1 MKEDELQSILNY
13 LLTMHE
19 VNACLRLEVG
29 RGGRAKRGGEGD
41 AGRVRVEPPGEK
53 MCIIICG
60 LELWST

>member
-19 VNACLRLEVG
+19 VNAKFCIKIDTERGQKRETERLLERLSG
-29 RGGRAKRGGEGD
+29 AGG
-41 AGRVRVEPPGEK
+41 K

-60 LELWST
+60 LKLWST